1 MRVTAEQI
9 ERANLVN
16 LPDFLRSQGFDL
28 KRVGKE
34 YVLTEHDSLHIK
46 DNAFGE
52 RGKWFRFSANEG
64 GNNIQ
69 FVQKFLGFDFISAV
83 ELLSDEK
90 AIPTKAHYHS
100 NQGHYANDLKVE
112 LPKEREIKVVD
123 SQSITRISGY
133 LHGVRGLSAESL
145 AKLITEGRLSQEE
158 KTGNAVFKILDE
170 NGLLVGAEKVG
181 TSESM
186 RFKSFEKGSAD
197 GYGFEMTKG
206 NPVNTYFFESAIDTV
221 SFADLNPDLDN
232 YRLVSMSGVKPSVVE
247 MTMQRYGIQ
256 SENIYICTD
265 NDKAGNEFAKRLIT
279 QYPAM
284 RRITPQ
290 GAKDWNDILRGRIER
305 MKLYGNTYWQEAT
318 DNRDK
323 TVAIMREDTFRQL
336 QETLDKSGLNYCA
349 YSGGKNAMVAVNSSE
364 VDRFKS
370 VTGLD
375 DTLCRL
381 QKSSREHIPQDRNII
396 GNTEFRYIP
405 QKTYI
410 SEDRETILKMAEIAN
425 KANIQFSARIYA
437 NGKATMTVSQADMP
451 QMSAIR
457 DEVKAMRKPMI
468 QAYRQASQKIIG
480 NKPYR
485 EIRNRQFMISQ
496 LTPEKYHKIEPK
508 LFERGA
514 EFSGLIRD
522 GKVMFTTEREEA
534 QRFNAI
540 LRQTIAENLILE
552 NLQSMG
558 LDDTQIQALASS
570 VEIAS
575 RNGMVNVIEN
585 YVSKDYD
592 LAQLNTM
599 DNLLI
604 AYLSQTDTSRF
615 LDNGIQLDLLLST
628 KQQFDLAIAQ
638 RNELASFEEIYTPE
652 NDDTPEIPENSVK
665 IHFGDKDKDW
675 FTESDLLYDFV
686 QQNPDM
692 SFALANA
699 VISYLDEKQHAEREI
714 ESLNAGWYKKTDF
727 AVATMIDG
735 QEFTHTGR
743 FDIGDGKGQGGGTL
757 IDHIELFAKNSL
769 NDRILYGDENS
780 RESLNY
786 VLNSVVPF
794 LKENAELTAEEMII
808 LNRFKDDNPIRT
820 AADVEIAEPITFKL
834 YQLKEGEEYHGMR
847 FESLDRNRLHS
858 NQLNEEDYTLM
869 YEGDLSQYS
878 GNTVEEKLEVLFEE
892 FNINKPAN
900 FMGHSM
906 SVSDVVIV
914 NDNAYYCD
922 SVGFRE
928 YPEFLRQKEVEPP
941 AIADFRAKTEEDF
954 KFYNFKPVEVENIV
968 KDFVQR
974 VFEENGVDAQI
985 HGAAVTGSR
994 SRGLEKVDSSDVDVV
1009 IEIDSALKED
1019 ALFNIIHGEA
1029 LTLEGYT
1036 IDINPIKADETGTLE
1051 TYLPTAEAYLTE
1063 KAQHRKLSDL
1073 DTAKQHIAD
1082 YLDREFGGSAEFSD
1096 ISRLSLAYAVDEE
1109 HNLPIQVYADLE
1121 QFKLTFEYDGMV
1133 VRDEQYNSLAEMNE
1147 NALSV
1152 LDYNDLVS
1160 LSDDEISSVIQAK
1173 AVEQLHSDKGI
1184 KATDFMSAMGVNVV
1198 NMDKPEISK
1207 ETELPFK
1214 VGDEIEFQ
1222 GKEWQIE
1229 SMNEERGRIMLTRD
1243 TGNIV
1248 MPVESIETFLSE
1260 VVDYVNRHAGIEDLE
1275 QVDTAEIRENIGKT
1289 ENVQDILDMVD
1300 GVTVAEKEPEPKS
1313 DLKTYDVFI
1322 YDKESGTD
1330 SPMRCQA
1337 KNTEEA
1343 MKMAD
1348 EYIERWN
1355 LVEAEITDIQLVEP
1369 KKELAKEEPTA
1380 EVSED
1385 TPLFDESVIA
1395 DAGLGFVP
1403 DKGFEALGNTNQE
1416 YQQLSLF
1423 GEPEP
1428 ISKPASTQTYTPI
1441 EYGEPVADVNRFEEL
1456 YKEIMRGSGFEG
1468 GKFRIAEFFENNN
1481 PANKEFAD
1489 FLRDEYGTGGHT
1501 ADGNIFMVD
1510 HDSKGMQF
1518 TVRSTDD
1525 SISNETFEFS
1535 WTEVAK
1541 LTADLIKHDKYLTQD
1556 EIDRRNQREAK
1567 SKKSADEPKI
1577 EKAVTTETP
1586 QKSEPEQE
1594 KPQNFAI
1601 TDDKLGEG
1609 GAKTKFHNNMEAVRT
1624 LKQIERE
1631 DRRATPEEQEILSK
1645 YVGWGGIS
1653 QAFDSD
1659 NQQWDKEFSQLFDEL
1674 TPKEYEDARK
1684 SVLDSFFTSPAIID
1698 GIYEALEKFGFK
1710 GGNLLEPAMGV
1721 GNFVGKMPS
1730 EMAENTHVYGVEID
1744 SISGRI
1750 AKQLY
1755 PDADIQ
1761 VTGFEHTNFQNSSF
1775 DVAVGNVPFGDLN
1788 FPDKQYGTTKLHDFF
1803 FAQTLDKVKDGGIVA
1818 FVTSKGTLDK
1828 KDESFRKQLAEK
1840 ADLIGAIRLPNNAF
1854 KANAGTE
1861 VTSDIIFLQKR
1872 SAPPEEFPDWVH
1884 LGKTEDGLRVNSYF
1898 AENPEMV
1905 LGTIVEGNKLYGRN
1919 DDTMCVPIEGADLRQ
1934 QIYEAVQRLD
1944 TQISAVKTN
1953 DVFKFSNGQVTMTA
1967 KELRPFSFFKD
1978 DKGDIFLKGGEDR
1991 LGKFDVSKV
2000 MDTKSKDYGRMTAFI
2015 DLRDTV
2021 RELLRIQAEDKL
2033 ENEIKAVQNK
2043 LSTQYDDFYKKYGLL
2058 HSRKNRSVL
2067 RDDCSYNLLLTLE
2080 KEIDKDKLIAKSDIF
2095 TKRTVRPSKPIEH
2108 VDTALEALAI
2118 SMAETAKVD
2127 LAYMSKLTDMSQ
2139 ELLISELKGEIFL
2152 VPHTEE
2158 YQSASEYLS
2167 GDIRQK
2173 LDIAE
2178 SVAETDGRFA
2188 ENVEALKLAMP
2199 EPLKAG
2205 DIDVKIGATW
2215 IPKELY
2221 QQFIYETFETP
2232 RENREDVKKAFW
2244 VKPKNITVDYS
2255 EHTNTWHI
2263 ENKRADSSVLSRRDF
2278 GTKNMSA
2285 YEIMEHLLNLKEPKV
2300 YKPETYIDQNGD
2312 EKERRVVDV
2321 KATKIVQQK
2330 AGKIKQ
2336 AFKDWIFKDPERA
2349 VQLVEQYNRQFNSI
2363 RPREY
2368 DGSAL
2373 RFPGMNSA
2381 ITLKEHQKNAIAHAL
2396 FGGNTLFAHCVG
2408 AGKTFEMIATAMESK
2423 RLGLCTK
2430 PLFAVPNHLTEQ
2442 IGEDFQKLYPGANI
2456 LVATKND
2463 FKKENR
2469 QQLFA
2474 KIATGDFD
2482 AVIIGHSQLGMI
2494 PLSKERQ
2501 VDILQEQIDDIMA
2514 GIEELKKAEGSK
2526 FQVKQMERTKKSL
2539 EAKLD
2544 KLEKSHDDILTFEE
2558 MGIDKLIIDES
2569 HEFKN
2574 VPTQT
2579 KLSNVAGISS
2589 SASQKALDLFM
2600 KCRYL
2605 DEKTGSKGVI
2615 MATGTPLSNSVT
2627 ELHTMMR
2634 FLEYDF
2640 LKDHELNNFDN
2651 WVTVFGQQKTEWEL
2665 APAGNKFKERTRIAN
2680 YTGLPELMSMFKQV
2694 ADVRTA
2700 DTLDLAT
2707 PEMKYHIEN
2716 IEATEFQKT
2725 LVQELS
2731 DRADDVQSGNIDPS
2745 VDNMLRITSDGRK
2758 LGLDPRLIDPSFED
2772 HPDTKLNQCVRN
2784 VTQIYHDTAEEKL
2797 TQIIF
2802 CDLGVPKKNSQSS
2815 DKGEITDEKSAS
2827 ERESLEEECDFCV
2840 YDDIRDK
2847 LIQNGINPEEIAY
2860 VHDAKTEQQKADLFD
2875 RVNKG
2880 EVRVLLG
2887 STGKMGTG
2895 TNCQKKLVA
2904 LHNLDIPWRPSDLQQ
2919 RIGRIER
2926 QGNQNSKAHVYNY
2939 VTKGSFDAY
2948 LYQTLEA
2955 KQRFIGQIMT
2965 SKTPARTCEDVDQQA
2980 LNYSEIKALCTGDE
2994 RIKEKMMLDN
3004 EVKEL
3009 NLLKSEHTNTVF
3021 DMQQTVATAPEKIE
3035 KAETRLENL
3044 KSDREVLRQLPIDA
3058 ETKLPIFKITIDG
3071 TEYTDRKEAA
3081 QALED
3086 VVLGF
3091 VKRSSDTNKEIGE
3104 FQGFKLSVKAVM
3116 LGGEPDISITMK
3128 GNAEHRCQLTSSFS
3142 ANLKRMESTL
3152 YKIDQTINDAQ
3163 NSVNKL
3169 KMDLENAQR
3178 IVATPFPQQAE
3189 LEQKTE
3195 RLATL
3200 TEELNQ
3206 AAIEAKK
3213 NAPEKQRTCYFERA
3227 KLKKEAFKDRQKTA
3241 KPKERSQNKNEI
3253 E

>member
-1 MRVTAEQI
+1 MRVTPEQI

-16 LPDFLRSQGFDL
+16 LPDFLRSQGFSL
-28 KRVGKE
+28 KQVGRE
-34 YVLTEHDSLHIK
+34 YILQEHDSLHIK
-46 DNAFGE
+46 NNEAGE
-52 RGKWFRFSANEG
+52 VGKWFRFSENKG

-69 FVQKFLGFDFISAV
+69 FVQEFMGLDFISAV
-83 ELLSDEK
+83 ELLSNEK
-90 AIPTKAHYHS
+90 AIPFHSHSISKA
-100 NQGHYANDLKVE
+100 E
-112 LPKEREIKVVD
+112 PPKNREITLHESTD
-123 SQSITRISGY
+123 LSRTMHY
-133 LHGVRGLSAESL
+133 LHNGRGLSIASL
-145 AKLITEGRLSQEE
+145 EKLTAEGRLSQEG
-158 KTGNAVFKILDE
+158 KTGNAVFKIFDE

-181 TSESM
+181 TSNV
-186 RFKSFEKGSAD
+186 RFKSFDKGAAD
-197 GYGFEMTKG
+197 GYGFEIVSGK
-206 NPVNTYFFESAIDTV
+206 PANTYFFESAIDAI
-221 SFADLNPDLDN
+221 SFADLYPEQRD
-232 YRLVSMSGVKPSVVE
+232 YRLVSMAGVKPSVVTE
-247 MTMQRYGIQ
+247 TMKRYAI
-256 SENIYICTD
+256 SPENIYLCTD
-265 NDKAGNEFAKRLIT
+265 NDKAGNEFAEKLIAR
-279 QYPAM
+279 YPAM
-284 RRITPQ
+284 KRVTPN
-290 GAKDWNDILRGRIER
+290 GAKDWNDILQGRMNK
-305 MKLYGNTYWQEAT
+305 MKRYGNPYWQEAT

-323 TVAIMREDTFRQL
+323 TVAVMREDTFQ
-336 QETLDKSGLNYCA
+336 QIQQALDKSGLNYCA
-349 YSGGKNAMVAVNSSE
+349 YSDGSNTMIAVNSSE
-364 VDRFKS
+364 IDHFKN

-375 DTLCRL
+375 ESLCRL
-381 QKSSREHIPQDRNII
+381 QKSGKEHIPQDKNII
-396 GNTEFRYIP
+396 GNTDYKYIS
-405 QKTYI
+405 QKSYI
-410 SEDRETILKMAEIAN
+410 SENRETILKMAELAN
-425 KANIQFSARIYA
+425 KANISFSARIYPS
-437 NGKATMTVSQADMP
+437 GKGVMTVSQADIS
-451 QMSAIR
+451 QISAIR
-457 DEVKAMRKPMI
+457 DAVKAMRKPTI
-468 QAYRQASQKIIG
+468 QNSRQTSQEIIG
-480 NKPYR
+480 NRPYR
-485 EIRNRQFMISQ
+485 EIRNRQFMISP
-496 LTPEKYHKIEPK
+496 LTPDKYHKMEPK
-508 LFERGA
+508 LYERGA

-522 GKVMFTTEREEA
+522 GKVMFTTEKE
-534 QRFNAI
+534 NALHFQVI
-540 LRQTIAENLILE
+540 LRQTICENQILE
-552 NLQSMG
+552 NLQNMG
-558 LDDTQIQALASS
+558 LDNQQIQALSS
-570 VEIAS
+570 SIGIAA
-575 RNGMVNVIEN
+575 RNNMANVIEN

-592 LAQLNTM
+592 ITQLGTM
-599 DNLLI
+599 NDLLI
-604 AYLSQTDTSRF
+604 GYLDQSDTSQF
-615 LDNGIQLDLLLST
+615 LDNSRQLDLLLSA
-628 KQQFDLAIAQ
+628 KQEFDLQIAQ
-638 RNELASFEEIYTPE
+638 REELVSADEIVLPE
-652 NDDTPEIPENSVK
+652 PDSVSLR
-665 IHFGDKDKDW
+665 FGDKDQNW
-675 FTESDLLYDFV
+675 FTESDLLADFV
-686 QQNPDM
+686 NENPEM

-699 VISYLDEKQHAEREI
+699 VLGYLDEKQHTERDI
-714 ESLNAGWYKKTDF
+714 ADLKVGWYKKTDF
-727 AVATMIDG
+727 TVTTMIDG
-735 QEFTHTGR
+735 QEFRHSGR
-743 FDIGDGKGQGGGTL
+743 FDIGDGVGTGGGTL
-757 IDHIELFAKNSL
+757 IDHIEQFAKNALEQEFSYNE
-769 NDRILYGDENS
+769 ND

-786 VLNSVVPF
+786 LLDRVVPF
-794 LKENAELTAEEMII
+794 LAENAALTAEEQHI
-808 LNRFKDDNPIRT
+808 LSDFKIQHPIRT
-820 AADVEIAEPITFKL
+820 AADVEIAAFVP
-834 YQLKEGEEYHGMR
+834 
-847 FESLDRNRLHS
+847 
-858 NQLNEEDYTLM
+858 
-869 YEGDLSQYS
+869 
-878 GNTVEEKLEVLFEE
+878 VE
-892 FNINKPAN
+892 
-900 FMGHSM
+900 
-906 SVSDVVIV
+906 
-914 NDNAYYCD
+914 
-922 SVGFRE
+922 
-928 YPEFLRQKEVEPP
+928 KEVEPP
-941 AIADFRAKTEEDF
+941 AIADFRAKTEEHF
-954 KFYNFKPVEVENIV
+954 KFYNFRPVEIENMV
-968 KDFVQR
+968 KGFAQR
-974 VFEENGVDAQI
+974 IFEENGINAEV
-985 HGAAVTGSR
+985 HGAAVAGSR
-994 SRGLEKVDSSDVDVV
+994 SRGLENANSDIDVVLEVDSN
-1009 IEIDSALKED
+1009 LKED
-1019 ALFNIIHGEA
+1019 ALFNIIHEEA

-1051 TYLPTAEAYLTE
+1051 TYLPTAEAYLAD
-1063 KAQHRKLSDL
+1063 KAQSTELSDL
-1073 DTAKQHIAD
+1073 DIAKQHIAD
-1082 YLDREFGGSAEFSD
+1082 YYGREFGELAEFSD
-1096 ISRLSLAYAVDEE
+1096 LSNISLAYTTDEE

-1121 QFKLTFEYDGMV
+1121 QYKLIFEYDGNV

-1152 LDYNDLVS
+1152 LDFNDLVS
-1160 LSDDEISSVIQAK
+1160 LSDDEIALVIPTK
-1173 AVEQLHSDKGI
+1173 ASD
-1184 KATDFMSAMGVNVV
+1184 
-1198 NMDKPEISK
+1198 
-1207 ETELPFK
+1207 LPFK
-1214 VGDEIEFQ
+1214 VGDDIKFQ
-1222 GKEWQIE
+1222 GKEWHID
-1229 SMNEERGRIMLTRD
+1229 SINEDRGRIMLSRD
-1243 TGNIV
+1243 TGNVI
-1248 MPVESIETFLSE
+1248 MPQEGLETFLSE
-1260 VVDYVNRHAGIEDLE
+1260 VVESANHHASTENLE
-1275 QVDTAEIRENIGKT
+1275 QADTTIKEKSAET
-1289 ENVQDILDMVD
+1289 EI
-1300 GVTVAEKEPEPKS
+1300 S
-1313 DLKTYDVFI
+1313 DD
-1322 YDKESGTD
+1322 
-1330 SPMRCQA
+1330 A
-1337 KNTEEA
+1337 
-1343 MKMAD
+1343 
-1348 EYIERWN
+1348 
-1355 LVEAEITDIQLVEP
+1355 
-1369 KKELAKEEPTA
+1369 
-1380 EVSED
+1380 
-1385 TPLFDESVIA
+1385 PLFSENAIA
-1395 DAGLGFVP
+1395 DAGLGFVAD
-1403 DKGFEALGNTNQE
+1403 DKEFKPFGNGKQE
-1416 YQQLSLF
+1416 YEQLTLF
-1423 GEPEP
+1423 GESEP
-1428 ISKPASTQTYTPI
+1428 VNPSTSAQTITPVQ
-1441 EYGEPVADVNRFEEL
+1441 YGEPVADVNRFEEL
-1456 YKEIMRGSGFEG
+1456 HKEIMRGSGFEG
-1468 GKFRIAEFFENNN
+1468 GKFRIAEFFQENNPSN
-1481 PANKEFAD
+1481 QEFAD
-1489 FLRDEYGTGGHT
+1489 FLKNEYGTGGHT
-1501 ADGNIFMVD
+1501 ADGNIFSVA
-1510 HDSKGMQF
+1510 HDSKSIQF
-1518 TVRSTDD
+1518 TLRSIDNG
-1525 SISNETFEFS
+1525 ISKETFDFS

-1541 LTADLIKHDKYLTQD
+1541 LTADLIKHDKYITQD
-1556 EIDRRNQREAK
+1556 DIDRRNQRGSKTEK
-1567 SKKSADEPKI
+1567 SDIKPENISAPDEKSEQQIKADEK
-1577 EKAVTTETP
+1577 T
-1586 QKSEPEQE
+1586 
-1594 KPQNFAI
+1594 QNFTI
-1601 TDDKLGEG
+1601 TDDNLGEG
-1609 GAKTKFHNNMEAVRT
+1609 GAKTKFKNNLLAIQT
-1624 LKQIERE
+1624 LKQIESE
-1631 DRRATPEEQEILSK
+1631 DRTATPEEQEILSK
-1645 YVGWGGIS
+1645 YVGWGVLA
-1653 QAFDSD
+1653 QAFDSE
-1659 NQQWDKEFSQLFDEL
+1659 NEQWSKEFAQLSDAL

-1698 GIYEALEKFGFK
+1698 GIYEALDRFGFN
-1710 GGNLLEPAMGV
+1710 GGNLLEPSCGV
-1721 GNFVGKMPS
+1721 GNFLGKMPS
-1730 EMAENTHVYGVEID
+1730 EMAEHTNIYGVEID

-1761 VTGFEHTNFQNSSF
+1761 ITGFESTHFQNGSF
-1775 DVAVGNVPFGDLN
+1775 DAAVGNVPFGDLN

-1803 FAQTLDKVKDGGIVA
+1803 FAQTLDKVKEGGIVA

-1828 KDESFRKQLAEK
+1828 KDESFRMQLAEK

-1872 SAPPEEFPDWVH
+1872 SAPPEELPDWVH

-1905 LGTIVEGNKLYGRN
+1905 LGTIAEGNKLYGRN
-1919 DDTMCVPIEGADLRQ
+1919 DDTMCIPIDGADLRQ
-1934 QIYEAVQRLD
+1934 QIHEAVQKLNA
-1944 TQISAVKTN
+1944 QISQVKTN
-1953 DVFKFSNGQVTMTA
+1953 AVFQFSDKQVTMTA
-1967 KELRPFSFFKD
+1967 AELRPFSFFKD
-1978 DKGDIFLKGGEDR
+1978 DKGDIYLKGGESK
-1991 LGKFDVSKV
+1991 LGNFDVSKV
-2000 MDTKSKDYGRMTAFI
+2000 MDTKSKDYDRMTAFI

-2021 RELLRIQAEDKL
+2021 RELLKVQADDRP
-2033 ENEIKAVQNK
+2033 ENEIKAVQQK
-2043 LSTQYDDFYKKYGLL
+2043 LSVQYDDFYKKYGLL
-2058 HSRKNRSVL
+2058 HSRKSRQVL

-2080 KEIDKDKLIAKSDIF
+2080 KEFDKDKLIAKSDIF

-2127 LAYMSKLTDMSQ
+2127 LEYMSKLTDMSQ
-2139 ELLISELKGEIFL
+2139 ELLIAELKGEIFL
-2152 VPHTEE
+2152 VPNTGE

-2173 LDIAE
+2173 LDIAANF
-2178 SVAETDGRFA
+2178 AETDSRFA
-2188 ENVEALKLAMP
+2188 ENVTSLEKAMP

-2221 QQFIYETFETP
+2221 QQFMYELFQTP

-2285 YEIMEHLLNLKEPKV
+2285 YEIMEQLLNLKEPKV
-2300 YKPETYIDQNGD
+2300 YKSETYLDLNGN
-2312 EKERRVVDV
+2312 EKERRVVDI

-2330 AGKIKQ
+2330 AAKIKQ
-2336 AFKDWIFKDPERA
+2336 AFKDWIFRDPERA
-2349 VQLVEQYNRQFNSI
+2349 IPLVEQYNRQFNSI

-2501 VDILQEQIDDIMA
+2501 VSILQDQIDDIMA
-2514 GIEELKKAEGSK
+2514 GIEELKKAEGSR

-2539 EAKLD
+2539 EARLD
-2544 KLEKSHDDILTFEE
+2544 KLEKTHDDILTFEE
-2558 MGIDKLIIDES
+2558 MGIDKLIIDEA

-2579 KLSNVAGISS
+2579 KLTNVAGISS

-2605 DEKTGSKGVI
+2605 DEKTGSRGVI

-2640 LKDHELNNFDN
+2640 LKDHGLSNFDN
-2651 WVTVFGQQKTEWEL
+2651 WVTVFGEQKTEWEL

-2784 VTQIYHDTAEEKL
+2784 VTQIYHDTADEKL

-2802 CDLGVPKKNSQSS
+2802 CDLGVPKKNSQST
-2815 DKGEITDEKSAS
+2815 DKGESTDEKSAS

-2840 YDDIRDK
+2840 YNDIRDK
-2847 LIQNGINPEEIAY
+2847 LIQNGVKPEEIAY

-2895 TNCQKKLVA
+2895 TNCQKKLIA

-2926 QGNQNSKAHVYNY
+2926 QGNQNSVAHVFNY

-3009 NLLKSEHTNTVF
+3009 NLLKVEHTNTVF
-3021 DMQQTVATAPEKIE
+3021 DMQQTVASTPAKIE
-3035 KAETRLENL
+3035 KAEERLENL
-3044 KSDREVLRQLPIDA
+3044 KADRETLRQLPIDE
-3058 ETKLPIFKITIDG
+3058 ETKLPVFKITIDG

-3086 VVLGF
+3086 AVLDF
-3091 VKRSSDTNKEIGE
+3091 VKKSSDSEKEIGE

-3116 LGGEPDISITMK
+3116 FGNEPDISITMK
-3128 GNAEHRCQLTSSFS
+3128 GNAEHKCTLTSSFS

-3152 YKIDQTINDAQ
+3152 YKIDQTINDTQ
-3163 NSVNKL
+3163 NSINKL
-3169 KMDLENAQR
+3169 KMDLENAMR
-3178 IVATPFPQQAE
+3178 IVDTPFSQQAE
-3189 LEQKTE
+3189 LEEKTE
-3195 RLATL
+3195 RLTAL

-3213 NAPEKQRTCYFERA
+3213 KAPEKQRTCYFERA
-3227 KLKKEAFKDRQKTA
+3227 KLKKEAFKDRQKTT
-3241 KPKERSQNKNEI
+3241 KPKERSQDKNEI

>member
-1 MRVTAEQI
+1 MRVTPEQI

-16 LPDFLRSQGFDL
+16 LPDFLRSQGFSL
-28 KRVGKE
+28 KQVGRE
-34 YVLTEHDSLHIK
+34 YVLQEHDSLHIK
-46 DNAFGE
+46 NNKAGE
-52 RGKWFRFSANEG
+52 VGKWFRFSENRG
-64 GNNIQ
+64 GSNIQ
-69 FVQKFLGFDFISAV
+69 FVQEFMGLDFVSAV
-83 ELLSDEK
+83 ELLSNEK
-90 AIPTKAHYHS
+90 AIPFHSHSISKA
-100 NQGHYANDLKVE
+100 E
-112 LPKEREIKVVD
+112 PPKNREITLHESTD
-123 SQSITRISGY
+123 LSRTMHY
-133 LHGVRGLSAESL
+133 LHHVRGLSIASL
-145 AKLITEGRLSQEE
+145 EKLTDEGRLSQEE
-158 KTGNAVFKILDE
+158 KTGNAVFKIFDE
-170 NGLLVGAEKVG
+170 NGLLVCAEKVG
-181 TSESM
+181 TSVSV
-186 RFKSFEKGSAD
+186 RFKSFDKGAAN
-197 GYGFEMTKG
+197 GYGFEMVIGEPKS
-206 NPVNTYFFESAIDTV
+206 TYFFESAIDAI
-221 SFADLNPDLDN
+221 SFADLHSEQSD
-232 YRLVSMSGVKPSVVE
+232 YRLVSMAGVKPSVVTE
-247 MTMQRYGIQ
+247 TMKRYAI
-256 SENIYICTD
+256 SPENIYLCTD
-265 NDKAGNEFAKRLIT
+265 NDKAGNEFAEKLIAR
-279 QYPAM
+279 YPAM
-284 RRITPQ
+284 KRVTPN
-290 GAKDWNDILRGRIER
+290 GAKDWNDILQGRINK
-305 MKLYGNTYWQEAT
+305 MKRYGNPYWQEAT

-323 TVAIMREDTFRQL
+323 TVAVMREDTFQ
-336 QETLDKSGLNYCA
+336 QIQQALDKSGLNYCA
-349 YSGGKNAMVAVNSSE
+349 YSDGSNTMIAVNSSE
-364 VDRFKS
+364 IGHFKN

-375 DTLCRL
+375 ESLCRL
-381 QKSSREHIPQDRNII
+381 QKSGKEHIPQDKNII
-396 GNTEFRYIP
+396 GNTDYKYIP
-405 QKTYI
+405 QKSYI
-410 SEDRETILKMAEIAN
+410 NEDRETILKMAELAN
-425 KANIQFSARIYA
+425 KANISFSARIYPS
-437 NGKATMTVSQADMP
+437 GKGVMTVSQADIS
-451 QMSAIR
+451 QISTIQDA
-457 DEVKAMRKPMI
+457 VKAMRKPMI
-468 QAYRQASQKIIG
+468 QNSRQASQEIIG
-480 NKPYR
+480 NRPYR
-485 EIRNRQFMISQ
+485 EIRNRQFMISP
-496 LTPEKYHKIEPK
+496 LTPDKYHKIEPK
-508 LFERGA
+508 LYERGA

-522 GKVMFTTEREEA
+522 GKVMFTTEKENA
-534 QRFNAI
+534 PHFQAI
-540 LRQTIAENLILE
+540 LRQTICENQILE
-552 NLQSMG
+552 NLQNMG
-558 LDDTQIQALASS
+558 LDNQQIQALSS
-570 VEIAS
+570 SIGIAA
-575 RNGMVNVIEN
+575 RNNMANVIEN

-592 LAQLNTM
+592 ITQLGTM
-599 DNLLI
+599 NDLLI
-604 AYLSQTDTSRF
+604 GYLDQSDTSRF
-615 LDNGIQLDLLLST
+615 LDNSRQLDLLLSA
-628 KQQFDLAIAQ
+628 KQEFDLQIAQ
-638 RNELASFEEIYTPE
+638 REELISAEEIILPE
-652 NDDTPEIPENSVK
+652 SP
-665 IHFGDKDKDW
+665 
-675 FTESDLLYDFV
+675 
-686 QQNPDM
+686 
-692 SFALANA
+692 
-699 VISYLDEKQHAEREI
+699 VI
-714 ESLNAGWYKKTDF
+714 
-727 AVATMIDG
+727 AT
-735 QEFTHTGR
+735 T
-743 FDIGDGKGQGGGTL
+743 
-757 IDHIELFAKNSL
+757 
-769 NDRILYGDENS
+769 
-780 RESLNY
+780 
-786 VLNSVVPF
+786 
-794 LKENAELTAEEMII
+794 
-808 LNRFKDDNPIRT
+808 
-820 AADVEIAEPITFKL
+820 
-834 YQLKEGEEYHGMR
+834 
-847 FESLDRNRLHS
+847 
-858 NQLNEEDYTLM
+858 EDYL
-869 YEGDLSQYS
+869 
-878 GNTVEEKLEVLFEE
+878 
-892 FNINKPAN
+892 
-900 FMGHSM
+900 
-906 SVSDVVIV
+906 
-914 NDNAYYCD
+914 
-922 SVGFRE
+922 
-928 YPEFLRQKEVEPP
+928 
-941 AIADFRAKTEEDF
+941 AD
-954 KFYNFKPVEVENIV
+954 
-968 KDFVQR
+968 
-974 VFEENGVDAQI
+974 
-985 HGAAVTGSR
+985 
-994 SRGLEKVDSSDVDVV
+994 
-1009 IEIDSALKED
+1009 
-1019 ALFNIIHGEA
+1019 
-1029 LTLEGYT
+1029 
-1036 IDINPIKADETGTLE
+1036 
-1051 TYLPTAEAYLTE
+1051 
-1063 KAQHRKLSDL
+1063 KAQSTELSDL
-1073 DTAKQHIAD
+1073 DIAKQHIAD
-1082 YLDREFGGSAEFSD
+1082 YYDREFGELAEFSD
-1096 ISRLSLAYAVDEE
+1096 LSNISLAYTTDEE

-1121 QFKLTFEYDGMV
+1121 QYRLIFEYDGNV
-1133 VRDEQYNSLAEMNE
+1133 VRDEQYNSLSEMNE

-1152 LDYNDLVS
+1152 LDFNDLVS
-1160 LSDDEISSVIQAK
+1160 LSDDEIASVIPTK
-1173 AVEQLHSDKGI
+1173 TSD
-1184 KATDFMSAMGVNVV
+1184 
-1198 NMDKPEISK
+1198 
-1207 ETELPFK
+1207 LPFK
-1214 VGDEIEFQ
+1214 VGDDIEFQ
-1222 GKEWQIE
+1222 GKEWHID
-1229 SMNEERGRIMLTRD
+1229 SINEDRGRIMLSRD
-1243 TGNIV
+1243 TGNVI
-1248 MPVESIETFLSE
+1248 MPQEGLETFLSE
-1260 VVDYVNRHAGIEDLE
+1260 VVESANRHAGIENLE
-1275 QVDTAEIRENIGKT
+1275 QSDTEKVHKSIVDTDT
-1289 ENVQDILDMVD
+1289 LDTAD
-1300 GVTVAEKEPEPKS
+1300 KSIANEKESEQKS
-1313 DLKTYDVFI
+1313 GLLTFDVYI
-1322 YDKESGTD
+1322 YDRESGTN

-1337 KNTEEA
+1337 KNTAEA
-1343 MKMAD
+1343 KKIAD
-1348 EYIERWN
+1348 EYINRWN
-1355 LVEAEITDIQLVEP
+1355 LVDAEITDVQLVAPE
-1369 KKELAKEEPTA
+1369 KELVKDESITEKSA
-1380 EVSED
+1380 ETEISD
-1385 TPLFDESVIA
+1385 DAPLFSENAIA
-1395 DAGLGFVP
+1395 DAGLGFVAD
-1403 DKGFEALGNTNQE
+1403 DKEFKPFGNEKQE
-1416 YQQLSLF
+1416 YEQLTLF
-1423 GEPEP
+1423 GESEP
-1428 ISKPASTQTYTPI
+1428 VNSSVSAKTITPVQ
-1441 EYGEPVADVNRFEEL
+1441 YGEPVADVNRFEEL
-1456 YKEIMRGSGFEG
+1456 HKEIMRGSGFEG
-1468 GKFRIAEFFENNN
+1468 GKFRIAEFFQENNPSN
-1481 PANKEFAD
+1481 QEFAD
-1489 FLRDEYGTGGHT
+1489 FLKNEYGTGGHT
-1501 ADGNIFMVD
+1501 ADGNIFSVD
-1510 HDSKGMQF
+1510 HDSKGIQF
-1518 TVRSTDD
+1518 TLRSVDNG
-1525 SISNETFEFS
+1525 ISKETFDFS

-1541 LTADLIKHDKYLTQD
+1541 LTADLIQHDKYITQD
-1556 EIDRRNQREAK
+1556 NIDRRIQRESKTEK
-1567 SKKSADEPKI
+1567 SDIKLENISAPDEKSESKIKADEK
-1577 EKAVTTETP
+1577 T
-1586 QKSEPEQE
+1586 
-1594 KPQNFAI
+1594 QNFTI
-1601 TDDKLGEG
+1601 TDDNLGEG
-1609 GAKTKFHNNMEAVRT
+1609 GAKTKFKNNLLAIQT
-1624 LKQIERE
+1624 LKQIESENRT
-1631 DRRATPEEQEILSK
+1631 ATPEEQEFLSK
-1645 YVGWGGIS
+1645 YVGWGGLA
-1653 QAFDSD
+1653 QAFDSE
-1659 NQQWDKEFSQLFDEL
+1659 NEQWSEEFAQLSDAL

-1698 GIYEALEKFGFK
+1698 GIYEALDKFGFN
-1710 GGNLLEPAMGV
+1710 GGNLLEPSCGV
-1721 GNFVGKMPS
+1721 GNFLGKIPS
-1730 EMAENTHVYGVEID
+1730 EMAEHTNIYGVEID
-1744 SISGRI
+1744 SNSGRI

-1761 VTGFEHTNFQNSSF
+1761 ITGFESTHFQNGSF
-1775 DVAVGNVPFGDLN
+1775 DAAVGNVPFGDLN

-1803 FAQTLDKVKDGGIVA
+1803 FAQTLDKVKEGGIVA

-1828 KDESFRKQLAEK
+1828 KDESFRIQLAEK

-1872 SAPPEEFPDWVH
+1872 SAPPEELPDWVH

-1919 DDTMCVPIEGADLRQ
+1919 DDTMCIPIEGADLRQ
-1934 QIYEAVQRLD
+1934 QIHEAVQKLNAR
-1944 TQISAVKTN
+1944 ISQVKTN
-1953 DVFKFSNGQVTMTA
+1953 AVFQFSDKQVTMTA
-1967 KELRPFSFFKD
+1967 AELRPFSFFKD
-1978 DKGDIFLKGGEDR
+1978 DKGDIYLKGGESK
-1991 LGKFDVSKV
+1991 LGNFDVSKV
-2000 MDTKSKDYGRMTAFI
+2000 MDTKSKDYDRMTAFI

-2021 RELLRIQAEDKL
+2021 RELLKVQADDRP
-2033 ENEIKAVQNK
+2033 ENEIKAVQQK
-2043 LSTQYDDFYKKYGLL
+2043 LSVQYDDFYKKYGLL

-2080 KEIDKDKLIAKSDIF
+2080 KDIDKDKLIAKSDIF

-2108 VDTALEALAI
+2108 VDTALEALTI

-2127 LAYMSKLTDMSQ
+2127 LTYMSKLTDMS
-2139 ELLISELKGEIFL
+2139 EEMLISELKSEIFL
-2152 VPHTEE
+2152 DPDTNT

-2173 LDIAE
+2173 LDIAAAYAE
-2178 SVAETDGRFA
+2178 SDSRFA
-2188 ENVEALKLAMP
+2188 ENVTTLEKAMP

-2221 QQFIYETFETP
+2221 QQFMYELFQTP

-2285 YEIMEHLLNLKEPKV
+2285 YEIMEQLLNLKEPKV
-2300 YKPETYIDQNGD
+2300 YKSETYLDLNGN
-2312 EKERRVVDV
+2312 EKERRVVDI

-2330 AGKIKQ
+2330 AAKIKQ
-2336 AFKDWIFKDPERA
+2336 AFKDWIFRDPERA
-2349 VQLVEQYNRQFNSI
+2349 IPLVEQYNRQFNSI

-2408 AGKTFEMIATAMESK
+2408 AGKTFEMIAAAMESK

-2501 VDILQEQIDDIMA
+2501 VSILQDQINDIMA
-2514 GIEELKKAEGSK
+2514 GIEELKKAEGSR

-2544 KLEKSHDDILTFEE
+2544 KLEKTHDDILTFEE
-2558 MGIDKLIIDES
+2558 MGIDKLIIDEA

-2579 KLSNVAGISS
+2579 KLTNVAGISS

-2605 DEKTGSKGVI
+2605 DEKTGSRGVI

-2640 LKDHELNNFDN
+2640 LKDHGLSNFDN
-2651 WVTVFGQQKTEWEL
+2651 WVTVFGEQKTEWEL

-2772 HPDTKLNQCVRN
+2772 HPDTKLNQCVKN

-2847 LIQNGINPEEIAY
+2847 LIQNGIKPEEIAY

-2895 TNCQKKLVA
+2895 TNCQKKLIA

-2926 QGNQNSKAHVYNY
+2926 QGNQNSVAHVFNY

-3009 NLLKSEHTNTVF
+3009 NLLKAEHTNTVF
-3021 DMQQTVATAPEKIE
+3021 DMQQTVAVTPAKIE
-3035 KAETRLENL
+3035 NAETRLENL
-3044 KSDREVLRQLPIDA
+3044 KADRETLRQLPIDE
-3058 ETKLPIFKITIDG
+3058 ETKLPIFKITIAG

-3086 VVLGF
+3086 TVLDF
-3091 VKRSSDTNKEIGE
+3091 VKKSSDSEKEIGE

-3116 LGGEPDISITMK
+3116 FGNEPDISITMK
-3128 GNAEHRCQLTSSFS
+3128 GNAEHKCALTSSFS

-3152 YKIDQTINDAQ
+3152 YKIDQTINDTQ
-3163 NSVNKL
+3163 NSINKL
-3169 KMDLENAQR
+3169 KMDLENAMR
-3178 IVATPFPQQAE
+3178 IVDTSFPQQAE
-3189 LEQKTE
+3189 LEEKTE
-3195 RLATL
+3195 RLTAL
-3200 TEELNQ
+3200 TEKLNQ
-3206 AAIEAKK
+3206 AAMEAKK

-3241 KPKERSQNKNEI
+3241 KPKERNQDKNEI